1 MYFKISLWLKSSD
14 INTNYSCGGLAIEKN
29 MMGILKMRLNNWA
42 ILCSHSQL
50 IVKMVDI
57 YIFF

>member
-29 MMGILKMRLNNWA
+29 MMGILKMRLNN
-42 ILCSHSQL
+42 
-50 IVKMVDI
+50 
-57 YIFF
+57 